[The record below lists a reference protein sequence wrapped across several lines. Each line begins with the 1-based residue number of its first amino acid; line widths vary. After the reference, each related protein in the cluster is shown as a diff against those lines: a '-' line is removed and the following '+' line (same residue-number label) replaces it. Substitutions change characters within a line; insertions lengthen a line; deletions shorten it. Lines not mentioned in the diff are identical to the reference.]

1 MMFTAVKLVLDEAP
15 AAERRRLWRGIAW
28 TVAEGLAAA
37 VPFLVLYRAVADAVT
52 GPLDGLRIL
61 WVAGLMV
68 AALAVQWFCGVRAGH
83 EVHGAVYA
91 MTAGLRLRLI
101 AHLDR
106 LPLGLFVTRRVGDL
120 ADAATD
126 KVQLLEQMLTQALGQ
141 LVAMIAVPAVVLA
154 LVLAI
159 DPLSALILALGPPAG
174 LLASRWLERAFTGGA
189 ARRLALAAEAG
200 ALLVEHVQALKAI
213 RIFAAGRAR
222 EGRVAAA
229 FGRLRDL
236 SIGVEMR
243 AGIALGLFAVV
254 TELAFVVLVAVDLER
269 ALSGGLGLAGFA
281 TLMILAMRWYDA
293 LTRAAVHRVQMLYMG
308 RGAERVRDL
317 LALAPM
323 PVLPGPDRSTPGTS
337 PPAPDLDPDIR
348 FEGVSFGYDGPRGPM
363 VLKDISLSVPAGGF
377 VALVGPSGAGKST
390 LVELIARFHDVTA
403 GRILLGGVDIRC
415 LPPEALAA
423 RISMVFQDVW
433 LFDLSIRD
441 NIRLGRPDAS
451 DADVE
456 AAARAAAAHDFILT
470 LPEGYDTRAGE
481 GGQRLS
487 GGERQRISIARALLA
502 DAPVLLLDEA
512 TAALD
517 AANAAAVQAGLDQLV
532 RDRTLVVIAHNLA
545 SVTAADQIVVLDG
558 GRIVERGRHDALL
571 ALGGRYAALWRAE
584 RAAEDQP
591 AAASA
596 VSGPGS

>member
-1 MMFTAVKLVLDEAP
+1 MMFAAVKLVLDQAP
-15 AAERRRLWRGIAW
+15 AADRRRLWRGIAW

-37 VPFLVLYRAVADAVT
+37 VPFLVLYQAVADAVA
-52 GPLDGLRIL
+52 GPLEGAEIAG
-61 WVAGLMV
+61 VAAAMV
-68 AALAVQWFCGVRAGH
+68 AALAVQWICGRHAGH

-91 MTAGLRLRLI
+91 MTAELRLRLLD
-101 AHLDR
+101 HLGR
-106 LPLGLFVTRRVGDL
+106 LPLGLFVDRRVGDL

-159 DPLSALILALGPPAG
+159 DPLSALILAAGPPAG
-174 LLASRWLERAFTGGA
+174 LIASRWLERVFTGGA
-189 ARRLALAAEAG
+189 TRRLAVAAEAG

-243 AGIALGLFAVV
+243 AGIALGLFAVM

-269 ALSGGLGLAGFA
+269 RLAGGLGLAGFA

-308 RGAERVRDL
+308 RGAERVQAL
-317 LALAPM
+317 LALPPM
-323 PVLPGPDRSTPGTS
+323 PVLPGPGAAGGALPVLPDR
-337 PPAPDLDPDIR
+337 PDIR
-348 FEGVSFGYDGPRGPM
+348 LEAVCFGYAGPQGPM
-363 VLKDISLSVPAGGF
+363 VLEDVSLTVPAGSF
-377 VALVGPSGAGKST
+377 TALVGASGAGKST
-390 LVELIARFHDVTA
+390 LVELIARFHDVAA
-403 GRILLGGVDIRC
+403 GRILLGGVDIRH
-415 LPPEALAA
+415 LPPESLAA

-441 NIRLGRPDAS
+441 NIRLGRPGATDAE
-451 DADVE
+451 VE
-456 AAARAAAAHDFILT
+456 GAARAAAAHDFIAA

-517 AANAAAVQAGLDQLV
+517 AANAAAVQAGLDSLV
-532 RDRTLVVIAHNLA
+532 RDRTLVVIAHSLA
-545 SVTAADQIVVLDG
+545 SVTAADQIVVLDQ
-558 GRIVERGRHDALL
+558 GRIVERGRHQELL

-584 RAAEDQP
+584 RVAAER
-591 AAASA
+591 AAAE
-596 VSGPGS
+596 